1 MEGHG
6 PEPDFAVAAR
16 SRIESRN
23 RERERRAARRD
34 RRERILLWLLA
45 PLGLPAAGAAAAV
58 AVMESAGGDLS
69 GWSTTSVILLAL
81 AVFGVPALLTLWL
94 ARHRGRA
101 VLERGRALAMP
112 AWPRRGRVE
121 PFAWAAITLVA
132 EVALLFW
139 VGFVALGYGPE

>member
-1 MEGHG
+1 MDGHG

-45 PLGLPAAGAAAAV
+45 PARP
-58 AVMESAGGDLS
+58 AGGRRRRGRRGAGVRGRRPS

-81 AVFGVPALLTLWL
+81 AVFGVPAC
-94 ARHRGRA
+94 
-101 VLERGRALAMP
+101 
-112 AWPRRGRVE
+112 
-121 PFAWAAITLVA
+121 
-132 EVALLFW
+132 
-139 VGFVALGYGPE
+139 